1 VGKTALLA
9 VQFSN
14 QNAHPLVPGRNG
26 LFGIIIMFLAL
37 GLIFRGSLPLVRFR
51 RWRAHASPAL
61 ARIVDN
67 VPDASRHRR
76 IWWLPVVE
84 FQVAGV
90 TVMSKISSAAN
101 RRRSPVGQTVHVLY
115 DPHDPQ
121 QAELADTRLTTPA
134 SLVIGVCM
142 LVAFFVLVA
151 I

>member
-1 VGKTALLA
+1 VGRTALLA
-9 VQFSN
+9 VQVSD
-14 QNAHPLVPGRNG
+14 QQAHPLTPGRSG
-26 LFGIIIMFLAL
+26 LVGIIIMFLAI
-37 GLIFRGSLPLVRFR
+37 GLICRGSLPLVRFR

-61 ARIVDN
+61 ARIIDN

-101 RRRSPVGQTVHVLY
+101 RRRSPVGQTVGVLY

-121 QAELADTRLTTPA
+121 QTQLADARLTTPS

-142 LVAFFVLVA
+142 LVGFFTLVA

>member
-1 VGKTALLA
+1 VGRTALLA

-26 LFGIIIMFLAL
+26 LFGIVIMFLAL
-37 GLIFRGSLPLVRFR
+37 GLICRGSLPLVRFR
-51 RWRAHASPAL
+51 RWRAHAAPAL
-61 ARIVDN
+61 ARIIAN
-67 VPDASRHRR
+67 VPQASHHRR
-76 IWWLPVVE
+76 IFWLPVVE

-90 TVMSKISSAAN
+90 TVMSMISSAAN
-101 RRRSPVGQTVHVLY
+101 RRRSPLGQTVDVLY

-121 QAELADTRLTTPA
+121 QAELADARLTTPA